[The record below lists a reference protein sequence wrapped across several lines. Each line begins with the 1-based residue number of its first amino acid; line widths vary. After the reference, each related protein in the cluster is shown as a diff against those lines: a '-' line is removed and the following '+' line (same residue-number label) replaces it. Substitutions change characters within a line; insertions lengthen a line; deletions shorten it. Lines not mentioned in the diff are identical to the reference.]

1 LIQTEFLPWQTD
13 VAEQWLS
20 AQSRS
25 RFAHAWLIN
34 GQAGMGKRHFAI
46 AAAAAMLCEAPL
58 SPSGFA
64 CGQCVACGW
73 FRQGNHPDVMR
84 VRPDA
89 MAVKEGEADRLA
101 DDAISSSSDMAG
113 GAEEPT
119 AASSKKKSDAISIDQ
134 IRALEP
140 WYNRATH
147 RGGERVAV
155 IYPAE
160 TLKVI
165 AGNALLKALEEP
177 PPHTVFL
184 LVVDSPDALLP
195 TIVSRCRRLTL
206 PMPTEHQS
214 LAWLQ
219 EQLKQQTKQQ
229 PKHQPNQPSKGQL
242 HAWLAL
248 SGGAPI
254 KAYELLQQGGD
265 ACPDWL
271 VGLLTQLSRQQMP
284 DVGRVA
290 DQLATLQASQWLDIL
305 QRVAIDLS
313 WVANGLPVR
322 YFPHL
327 NELLG
332 HVSGLAPAASWL
344 SLTHGLT
351 EEMRLAHHPLNAKL
365 FAHYCLSRFCT
376 TAVPK

>member
-1 LIQTEFLPWQTD
+1 MIHTDFLPWQTD
-13 VAEQWLS
+13 VAQAWLGS
-20 AQSRS
+20 QSRN

-34 GQAGMGKRHFAI
+34 GQAGIGKRHFAI
-46 AAAAAMLCEAPL
+46 AAAAAILCEAPL
-58 SPSGFA
+58 SPTGFA

-73 FRQGNHPDVMR
+73 FKLGNHPDLMR

-101 DDAISSSSDMAG
+101 DEAVATSNDTL
-113 GAEEPT
+113 GATEEPT
-119 AASSKKKSDAISIDQ
+119 TGASKKKSESISIDQ
-134 IRALEP
+134 VRALEP

-160 TLKVI
+160 TLKI
-165 AGNALLKALEEP
+165 FAGNALLKALEEP

-206 PMPTEHQS
+206 PMPTQSQS
-214 LAWLQ
+214 LAWLK
-219 EQLKQQTKQQ
+219 EQSVDQ
-229 PKHQPNQPSKGQL
+229 PDS
-242 HAWLAL
+242 WLAL

-254 KAYELLQQGGD
+254 KAHELAQQGGQ

-271 VGLLTQLSRQQMP
+271 VNVLTQLSHQKMP
-284 DVGRVA
+284 DVGRTA
-290 DQLATLQASQWLDIL
+290 DELATLQASQWLDIL

-313 WVANGLPVR
+313 WLANGLPIR
-322 YFPHL
+322 YFPQL
-327 NELLG
+327 NELLSR
-332 HVSGLAPAASWL
+332 VSALAPSASWVTL
-344 SLTHGLT
+344 AHGLT
-351 EEMRLAHHPLNAKL
+351 DQKRLAHHPLNAKL
-365 FAHYCLSRFCT
+365 FAHHCLDRLCF
-376 TAVPK
+376 TALPK

>member
-1 LIQTEFLPWQTD
+1 LIHTDFLPWQTN
-13 VAEQWLS
+13 VAQEWLGT
-20 AQSRS
+20 QSRN

-34 GQAGMGKRHFAI
+34 GQAGIGKRHFAV

-58 SPSGFA
+58 LPTGFA
-64 CGQCVACGW
+64 CGNCLACGW
-73 FRQGNHPDVMR
+73 FQHGNHPDLMR

-101 DDAISSSSDMAG
+101 DDAVMSPSDAIG
-113 GAEEPT
+113 AAEEP
-119 AASSKKKSDAISIDQ
+119 AAGASKKKSDLISINQ
-134 IRALEP
+134 VRALEP

-160 TLKVI
+160 ALRVI

-206 PMPTEHQS
+206 PMPTQHQS
-214 LAWLQ
+214 LAWLT
-219 EQLKQQTKQQ
+219 ERSVDQ
-229 PKHQPNQPSKGQL
+229 PES
-242 HAWLAL
+242 WLAL

-254 KAYELLQQGGD
+254 KALELVEQGGK

-271 VGLLTQLSRQQMP
+271 VNVLTQLSRQQMP
-284 DVGRVA
+284 DVGRTA
-290 DQLATLQASQWLDIL
+290 DELATLQASQWLDTL

-313 WVANGLPVR
+313 WLANGLPIR
-322 YFPHL
+322 YFPQLH
-327 NELLG
+327 ELLG
-332 HVSGLAPAASWL
+332 RLCAFVPAAAWVNFTHWL
-344 SLTHGLT
+344 TDQ
-351 EEMRLAHHPLNAKL
+351 MRLAHHPLNAKL
-365 FAHYCLSRFCT
+365 FAHHCLDRFC
-376 TAVPK
+376 AVAFVK

>member
-1 LIQTEFLPWQTD
+1 LIQTEFLPWQTQ
-13 VAEQWLS
+13 VAQNWLG

-34 GQAGMGKRHFAI
+34 GQAGIGKRHFAV

-101 DDAISSSSDMAG
+101 DDANGVSSDTLG

-119 AASSKKKSDAISIDQ
+119 AASTKKKSDAISIDQ

-160 TLKVI
+160 TLKVF

-177 PPHTVFL
+177 PPHTIFL

-214 LAWLQ
+214 LTWLK
-219 EQLKQQTKQQ
+219 EQSVEQ
-229 PKHQPNQPSKGQL
+229 PQ
-242 HAWLAL
+242 AWLAL

-254 KAYELLQQGGD
+254 KAYELLQQGGE

-271 VGLLTQLSRQQMP
+271 VSLLTQLSQQQMP
-284 DVGRVA
+284 DVGRTA

-305 QRVAIDLS
+305 QRVSIDLS
-313 WVANGLPVR
+313 WLANGLPVR

-332 HVSGLAPAASWL
+332 RVSALAPAATWVN
-344 SLTHGLT
+344 LTHWLT
-351 EEMRLAHHPLNAKL
+351 DQMRLAHHPLNAKL
-365 FAHYCLSRFCT
+365 FAHHCLDRFCV
-376 TAVPK
+376 AAFSK

>member
-1 LIQTEFLPWQTD
+1 LIQTDFLPWQND
-13 VAEQWLS
+13 VAQEWLG

-34 GQAGMGKRHFAI
+34 GQAGIGKRHFAI
-46 AAAAAMLCEAPL
+46 AAAAAMLCESPL
-58 SPSGFA
+58 STGFA
-64 CGQCVACGW
+64 CGQCSACGW
-73 FRQGNHPDVMR
+73 FQHGNHPDLMR

-101 DDAISSSSDMAG
+101 EDAVVAPSDALG
-113 GAEEPT
+113 AAEEP
-119 AASSKKKSDAISIDQ
+119 AAGASKKKSESIGIDQ
-134 IRALEP
+134 VRALEP

-160 TLKVI
+160 TLKVF

-206 PMPTEHQS
+206 PMPTQSQS
-214 LAWLQ
+214 LAWLD
-219 EQLKQQTKQQ
+219 EQSVDQ
-229 PKHQPNQPSKGQL
+229 PQS
-242 HAWLAL
+242 WLAL

-254 KAYELLQQGGD
+254 KAQELAQQGGQ

-271 VGLLTQLSRQQMP
+271 VNVLTQLSRQQMP
-284 DVGRVA
+284 DVGRTA
-290 DQLATLQASQWLDIL
+290 DELATFQASQWLDIL

-313 WVANGLPVR
+313 WLANGLPIR

-332 HVSGLAPAASWL
+332 RVSALAPSAAWVTL
-344 SLTHGLT
+344 VHGLT
-351 EEMRLAHHPLNAKL
+351 DQMRLANHPLNAKL
-365 FAHYCLSRFCT
+365 FAHYCLDRFC
-376 TAVPK
+376 AAALPK